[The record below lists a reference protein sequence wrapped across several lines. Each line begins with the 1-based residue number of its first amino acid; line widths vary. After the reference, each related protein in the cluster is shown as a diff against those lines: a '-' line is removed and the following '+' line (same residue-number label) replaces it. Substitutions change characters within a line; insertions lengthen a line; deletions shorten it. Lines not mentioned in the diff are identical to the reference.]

1 MHGLRFVLSTL
12 FLAVLTQPSAAQQF
26 PSKPI
31 TMVVPYAPGGNVD
44 VTARVLQAAIGD
56 ALGQPVV
63 IEIRPGGAGLIAGD
77 YVARADPD
85 GHTLFVGSNGPIILG
100 PLTMAKP
107 AYQWEQAFVPVSS
120 LAVATNMLLVRP
132 SLPVKSVKELVDY
145 AKTNPNK
152 LTLATSS
159 IASINHF
166 LGELFKLKAGIT
178 WTEVHYR
185 GNALAINDLIAG
197 HVDVGFQQLVDAAQH
212 LQSGKLRAL
221 AVPGK
226 ARAATLPDV
235 PTMADAGYPEVD
247 GVTFNG
253 IFAPKATPRPVVERL
268 SMAIARH
275 SRSRPPS
282 ISSPRSGRRRAAAP
296 RRNSP
301 VSCKV
306 KPAGGVNSCA
316 RPTSSRRSRVHDSV
330 ALATRQCHAGSA
342 PLKAQ

>member
-1 MHGLRFVLSTL
+1 MACALFSALL

-26 PSKPI
+26 PPKPI

-63 IEIRPGGAGLIAGD
+63 IENRPGGAGLIAGD

-145 AKTNPNK
+145 AKNNPNK

-268 SMAIARH
+268 SGRSARH